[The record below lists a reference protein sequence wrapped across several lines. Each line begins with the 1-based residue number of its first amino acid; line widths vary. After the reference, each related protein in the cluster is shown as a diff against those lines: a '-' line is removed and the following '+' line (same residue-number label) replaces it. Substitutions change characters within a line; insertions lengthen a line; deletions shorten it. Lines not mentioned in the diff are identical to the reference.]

1 MKKLKPIL
9 LAAAALGGLALM
21 AAAALLDLPGGIT
34 GLMCGM
40 GGALLGLGGSSVIM
54 GAVERHMSPPGAEG
68 APAQRDRR
76 AQHRHPG
83 EGRSVQ
89 LVLDPV
95 PAVGPLCDLSGAG
108 GDALDPSLL
117 RRNGPPLRLLYGQY
131 GPLGQKAVR
140 RKNHAHKNDRTGP

>member
-54 GAVERHMSPPGAEG
+54 GAVERHMSPQERKEL
-68 APAQRDRR
+68 QRSGDRR

-108 GDALDPSLL
+108 GDALDPLL
-117 RRNGPPLRLLYGQY
+117 RRNGPPLRLFYMVNMGRWA
-131 GPLGQKAVR
+131 KSC
-140 RKNHAHKNDRTGP
+140 KEEKSCS

>member
-54 GAVERHMSPPGAEG
+54 GAVERHMS
-68 APAQRDRR
+68 
-76 AQHRHPG
+76 
-83 EGRSVQ
+83 RSVQ

>member
-54 GAVERHMSPPGAEG
+54 GAVERHMSPQERKELQRSETDERNIAIREKAAQSSWYWTLYLLWGAFLLT
-68 APAQRDRR
+68 
-76 AQHRHPG
+76 
-83 EGRSVQ
+83 
-89 LVLDPV
+89 LVL
-95 PAVGPLCDLSGAG
+95 GSGFPT
-108 GDALDPSLL
+108 ALVSVLIVL
-117 RRNGPPLRLLYGQY
+117 HCVFLMVNMNRWAKQM
-131 GPLGQKAVR
+131 
-140 RKNHAHKNDRTGP
+140 

>member
-40 GGALLGLGGSSVIM
+40 G
-54 GAVERHMSPPGAEG
+54 PPGAEG

>member
-54 GAVERHMSPPGAEG
+54 GAVERHMSPQERKELQRSETDERNIAIREK
-68 APAQRDRR
+68 AAQSSWYWTLYLLWVPFVI
-76 AQHRHPG
+76 A
-83 EGRSVQ
+83 
-89 LVLDPV
+89 LVLGELVWMVIPPV
-95 PAVGPLCDLSGAG
+95 VLVLHCAFYMFH
-108 GDALDPSLL
+108 
-117 RRNGPPLRLLYGQY
+117 LYRWSKK
-131 GPLGQKAVR
+131 L
-140 RKNHAHKNDRTGP
+140 